1 MNATL
6 RFAIVF
12 AAATTLSACH
22 VIEPEGRTQRSTF
35 TTPLVRQQVRANAEG
50 WLAERALYLVTSSDP
65 SFVRGEKQRP
75 RSVGI
80 GEQIDV
86 LEVRL
91 EAVPEGTEVEI
102 RALTFVVTGTG
113 RRDRADQVSPE
124 ALRDSNELA
133 RALMPLP

>member
-6 RFAIVF
+6 RYALVL
-12 AAATTLSACH
+12 AATALSACH

-35 TTPLVRQQVRANAEG
+35 TTPLVRQQVRADAEG
-50 WLAERALYLVTSSDP
+50 WLGERALYLVTASEP
-65 SFVRGEKQRP
+65 SIVRGEKQRP
-75 RSVGI
+75 RTVGL

-102 RALTFVVTGTG
+102 RALTFLVTGPG

-124 ALRDSNELA
+124 AIHDSSVLA
-133 RALMPLP
+133 RVLMGLP

>member
-6 RFAIVF
+6 RLAI
-12 AAATTLSACH
+12 ALAATTLTACH

-35 TTPLVRQQVRANAEG
+35 TTPLVRQQVRADTEG

-65 SFVRGEKQRP
+65 GFVRGEKQRP
-75 RSVGI
+75 RTIGI

-102 RALTFVVTGTG
+102 RALTFVVTGPG

-124 ALRDSNELA
+124 ALHDANALEQ
-133 RALMPLP
+133 ALMPRP